1 MDREREDAARSSYGL
16 LVGRDVD
23 RRTRRR
29 VWRVVLL
36 VEAVG
41 LLCTIVVG
49 YVVLPFVGDTWL
61 VTAMI
66 GAAVTLFVG
75 TLFLL
80 YR

>member
-1 MDREREDAARSSYGL
+1 MDREREDSARSLYGL
-16 LVGRDVD
+16 LAGRAVD

-41 LLCTIVVG
+41 LLCTLVVG
-49 YVVLPFVGDTWL
+49 YVGLPFVGDTWL

-66 GAAVTLFVG
+66 GAAVILFVA
-75 TLFLL
+75 TLLLL